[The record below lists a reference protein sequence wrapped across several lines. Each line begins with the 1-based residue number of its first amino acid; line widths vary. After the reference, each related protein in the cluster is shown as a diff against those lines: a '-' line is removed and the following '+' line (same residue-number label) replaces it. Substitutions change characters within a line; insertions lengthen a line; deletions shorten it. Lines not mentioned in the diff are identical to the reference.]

1 MNKPIEWKVIAQE
14 GEARAGILHTR
25 RSTIETPV
33 FMPVGTQGTVK
44 GVRFEWLEDE
54 MDARIIL
61 GNTYHLFLRPGADLI
76 RKFGGLHKYT
86 TWNRSFLTDS
96 GGFQVF
102 SLTDLRKLTEE
113 GVEFRSHLD
122 GDKKFLSPEVSME
135 IQAALGSE
143 IVMVFDECPPGDAGI
158 DVTRKSL
165 EMTARWAWRSKNR
178 FDELQNEGLD
188 TGFVENATFDDE
200 KQSSDD
206 EKQPTLAEKQS
217 SAEEKQSSVTE
228 KQQSVR
234 EKQSSVIE
242 KQPSAAKTQTSAAKT
257 QSSDQK
263 TQASDGKTQVSDKET
278 QQTDTEKQLTDAKT
292 QVIETKTQLSDRKTQ
307 AIIELSGQQALFGII
322 QGAGHLNLRRE
333 SLDKTVEIGFDGY
346 AIGGLSVGEEKSVM
360 YEVIDFLAP
369 QMPSDAPRYLM
380 GVGTP
385 EDLIEAVYRGVDMF
399 DCVMPTRNGR
409 TGSAFTSA
417 GKINIRNAKFAQ
429 DDSPLDENCPC
440 SVCRRYSKAYLRHL
454 YQAKEML
461 AATLISHHNLAFFLD
476 LMRQI
481 RQSIKSG
488 SFSKFRLTFLEKIKE
503 SEPADE

>member
-1 MNKPIEWKVIAQE
+1 MKPIEWKVTAQD
-14 GEARAGILHTR
+14 GEARTGTLCTR
-25 RSTIETPV
+25 RSIIETPV

-44 GVRFEWLEDE
+44 GVRFECLEDE

-61 GNTYHLFLRPGADLI
+61 GNTYHLFLRPGVEII
-76 RKFGGLHKYT
+76 RKLGGLHRFI
-86 TWNRSFLTDS
+86 TWNRSLLTDS

-122 GDKKFLSPEVSME
+122 GDKKFLSPEISMD

-165 EMTARWAWRSKNR
+165 EMTVRWASRSKNK
-178 FDELQNEGLD
+178 FNELQKSGQD
-188 TGFVENATFDDE
+188 TGFLAAEN
-200 KQSSDD
+200 
-206 EKQPTLAEKQS
+206 
-217 SAEEKQSSVTE
+217 
-228 KQQSVR
+228 
-234 EKQSSVIE
+234 
-242 KQPSAAKTQTSAAKT
+242 
-257 QSSDQK
+257 
-263 TQASDGKTQVSDKET
+263 
-278 QQTDTEKQLTDAKT
+278 
-292 QVIETKTQLSDRKTQ
+292 
-307 AIIELSGQQALFGII
+307 LSGRQALFGII

-333 SLDKTVEIGFDGY
+333 SLEKTVEIGFDGY

-369 QMPSDAPRYLM
+369 QMPTDAPRYLM

-409 TGSAFTSA
+409 TGGAFTSH
-417 GKINIRNAKFAQ
+417 GKINIRNAQYAADKE
-429 DDSPLDENCPC
+429 PLDAECPC
-440 SVCRRYSKAYLRHL
+440 SVCQRYSKAYLRHL

-476 LMRQI
+476 LMLRVRQA
-481 RQSIKSG
+481 IKFG
-488 SFSKFRLTFLEKIKE
+488 NFKEFRRVFLDKIKE
-503 SEPADE
+503 SESADRMTGV